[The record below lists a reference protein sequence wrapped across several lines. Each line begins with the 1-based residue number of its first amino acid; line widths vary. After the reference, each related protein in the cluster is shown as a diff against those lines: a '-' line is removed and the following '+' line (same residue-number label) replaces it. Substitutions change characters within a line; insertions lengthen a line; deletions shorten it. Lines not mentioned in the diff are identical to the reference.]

1 MESCYLW
8 CVREMTAFFYVA
20 RRLSCSYYQRWMV
33 LTIPNGGIIRTT
45 IGASGSFALSD
56 TYRLLRFGV
65 FELNLDLEELRKN
78 GSILKLPPQ
87 PFRLLAMLASRSGQI
102 VTRDEIQQQLWGRD
116 TFIDFEQG
124 VNKCVKQIR
133 TALGDNADNPLYLE
147 TIPRHGY
154 RFLAPVRTK
163 IVPTPPP
170 QVKEA
175 SSGLIASVAGEVRMR
190 AGLYGQG
197 GTEADF
203 GRDKTPIASRAS
215 ETPSATDAPARN
227 TGSRM
232 FWILAPL
239 MLLLAVAL
247 YWILRHGP
255 Q

>member
-1 MESCYLW
+1 MEGHH
-8 CVREMTAFFYVA
+8 EA
-20 RRLSCSYYQRWMV
+20 RRRYNSHNCWG
-33 LTIPNGGIIRTT
+33 NC
-45 IGASGSFALSD
+45 GALPLSD

-78 GSILKLPPQ
+78 GTVLKLPPQ

-102 VTRDEIQQQLWGRD
+102 VTRDEIQQQLWGSE

-163 IVPTPPP
+163 IVPAPPP

-175 SSGLIASVAGEVRMR
+175 SSGLIAAGEVRAR
-190 AGLYGQG
+190 VDAASQG
-197 GTEADF
+197 AAA
-203 GRDKTPIASRAS
+203 ASLSRTGESMAAQS
-215 ETPSATDAPARN
+215 PEDAPQTLTPTRD
-227 TGSRM
+227 TRSRM
-232 FWILAPL
+232 FWVLASVT
-239 MLLLAVAL
+239 LLLFVIL
-247 YWILRHGP
+247 YWILRHAP
-255 Q
+255 K

>member
-1 MESCYLW
+1 M
-8 CVREMTAFFYVA
+8 
-20 RRLSCSYYQRWMV
+20 
-33 LTIPNGGIIRTT
+33 
-45 IGASGSFALSD
+45 SD

-78 GSILKLPPQ
+78 GTVLKLPPQ
-87 PFRLLAMLASRSGQI
+87 PFQLLAMLASRSGQI
-102 VTRDEIQQQLWGRD
+102 VTRDEIQQQLWGSD

-163 IVPTPPP
+163 IVPAPAP

-175 SSGLIASVAGEVRMR
+175 SSGLIANVAGEVRDR
-190 AGLYGQG
+190 VAATTQGQAPVALRHEEKPAPVPSPATPSESLTPTGSARSPLFWVLAGLVV
-197 GTEADF
+197 
-203 GRDKTPIASRAS
+203 
-215 ETPSATDAPARN
+215 
-227 TGSRM
+227 
-232 FWILAPL
+232 
-239 MLLLAVAL
+239 LLCVAL